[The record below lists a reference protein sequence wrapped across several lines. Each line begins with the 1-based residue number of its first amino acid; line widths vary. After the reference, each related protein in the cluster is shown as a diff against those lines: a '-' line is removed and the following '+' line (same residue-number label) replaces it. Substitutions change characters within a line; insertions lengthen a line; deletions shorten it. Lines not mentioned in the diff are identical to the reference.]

1 MFDSGV
7 ETMGGNLMLITL
19 RGLIPGLRHLQVGCP
34 DDFHLAPYTFSFP
47 TRVQPTS
54 KLPAKEGNYYLP
66 IPVLPTG
73 L

>member
-7 ETMGGNLMLITL
+7 ETMGGKFDADHSQ
-19 RGLIPGLRHLQVGCP
+19 GIPGLKRLQVGCS
-34 DDFHLAPYTFSFP
+34 DDFHLAPRTFSFP